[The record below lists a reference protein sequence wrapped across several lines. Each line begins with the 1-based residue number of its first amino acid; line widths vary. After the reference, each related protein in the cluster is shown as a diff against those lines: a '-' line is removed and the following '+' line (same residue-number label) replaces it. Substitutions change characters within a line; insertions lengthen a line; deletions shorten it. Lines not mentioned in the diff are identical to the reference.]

1 LVDRD
6 TSHNSKPLL
15 ISAPKQRALVF
26 DRGRNRGE
34 CPFGAQAGMS
44 AFRDM
49 PDVAGWNT
57 DFLVCA
63 PNGLLA
69 CCAAMDGSQR
79 NSDLR
84 DSFAHPA

>member
-1 LVDRD
+1 MVDRD

-15 ISAPKQRALVF
+15 ISAPKQERSHPIAEEKGGMPVWRAT
-26 DRGRNRGE
+26 GR
-34 CPFGAQAGMS
+34 S

-49 PDVAGWNT
+49 PDVAGRNT

-63 PNGLLA
+63 PNALLA
-69 CCAAMDGSQR
+69 CCAAMDGYQR

>member
-1 LVDRD
+1 MLVWR
-6 TSHNSKPLL
+6 TT
-15 ISAPKQRALVF
+15 
-26 DRGRNRGE
+26 GR
-34 CPFGAQAGMS
+34 S

-57 DFLVCA
+57 DFLICA

-69 CCAAMDGSQR
+69 CCAAMDGYQR
-79 NSDLR
+79 NSDWR